1 MYANFQELGKALK
14 ECRESV
20 GLSAQDV
27 AAQLKIRLQYIE
39 AMEKGEFTQLPG
51 TLYAEGHLRSYS
63 RFLKLNEAAML
74 QSFRDLSKNI
84 DKKESFALPDHFS
97 NERRPPTA
105 FAVSMLMLA
114 FVVYG
119 TWYFIHDSEASQSQ
133 VEPLVASTVAAP
145 TASAPAPTS
154 LEQGDGNVVLL
165 ATGTTEIS
173 LFGSTGELV
182 NHFSMKA
189 GDTFFL
195 PNRQDLSMK
204 ASDEKVVD
212 VFVDGEEVT
221 DMADLRHGDDLITL
235 NLWQLKNQLQKSREP
250 AQ

>member
-63 RFLKLNEAAML
+63 RFLKLNEAAM
-74 QSFRDLSKNI
+74 
-84 DKKESFALPDHFS
+84 
-97 NERRPPTA
+97 
-105 FAVSMLMLA
+105 
-114 FVVYG
+114 
-119 TWYFIHDSEASQSQ
+119 
-133 VEPLVASTVAAP
+133 ASTVAAP